1 MKRCILG
8 KTASFHAFHWK
19 KRRSKNGVVLNGTM
33 CLLLP
38 LDAQRTGEEE
48 AFVPCFLLSLSLSQY
63 PKKHPTCP
71 NPNPWPTTRRKNRG
85 DKPLRVAQWPPGHPL
100 PLCHDC
106 TGVVALSSPFP
117 PYKYQGREMKGGGE
131 EKRRRK
137 EKQSRRV

>member
-48 AFVPCFLLSLSLSQY
+48 AFVPCFSPLSLSFPI
-63 PKKHPTCP
+63 PKKTPYMP
-71 NPNPWPTTRRKNRG
+71 
-85 DKPLRVAQWPPGHPL
+85 KPEPMAYH
-100 PLCHDC
+100 
-106 TGVVALSSPFP
+106 
-117 PYKYQGREMKGGGE
+117 
-131 EKRRRK
+131 
-137 EKQSRRV
+137 